1 MFLFKTHPFQ
11 MSFDEIKDM
20 TFKQACL
27 MIEELQKMN
36 EEKSKAVQN
45 MAKRSKEIM
54 PVLDVT
60 RGIYG

>member
-1 MFLFKTHPFQ
+1 
-11 MSFDEIKDM
+11 
-20 TFKQACL
+20 

-45 MAKRSKEIM
+45 MAKRSKDIM
-54 PVLDVT
+54 PGLDVT